1 MVKAYV
7 TSPRQRKS
15 GKKDVGKS
23 GAVSNSTCRQR
34 SRPDTSQSPSAKPRD
49 VLREDLAANKAVTSS
64 TARRRT
70 RAEDDSD
77 YLPSSANERGKGRGP
92 ASHRKD
98 YDEQEKDEEVSD
110 RGSDDEGESK
120 EDVDEEVHE
129 EDDESKEDVDE
140 EVHEED
146 DEEEMEGEIEVDMA
160 TAASGEPSAK
170 KAPKRSLAAPS
181 KLPTVAGLTAEE
193 LDFLMVDL
201 ENGEHSFLATCG
213 EFLVVDVVEG
223 CI

>member
-34 SRPDTSQSPSAKPRD
+34 SRPDTSQSASAKPRD

-129 EDDESKEDVDE
+129 EDDEED
-140 EVHEED
+140 
-146 DEEEMEGEIEVDMA
+146 MEGEIEVDMA

-193 LDFLMVDL
+193 LEYLMVDL

>member
-34 SRPDTSQSPSAKPRD
+34 SRPDTSQSASAKPRD

-129 EDDESKEDVDE
+129 EDDE
-140 EVHEED
+140 
-146 DEEEMEGEIEVDMA
+146 EEMEGEIEVDMA

-170 KAPKRSLAAPS
+170 KAPKRSLAPPS

-193 LDFLMVDL
+193 LEYLMVDL

>member
-23 GAVSNSTCRQR
+23 SAVSNSTCRQR
-34 SRPDTSQSPSAKPRD
+34 SRPDTSQRPSAKPRD

-120 EDVDEEVHE
+120 EDVDEE
-129 EDDESKEDVDE
+129 D
-140 EVHEED
+140 
-146 DEEEMEGEIEVDMA
+146 MEGELEVDMA

-193 LDFLMVDL
+193 LDYLMGDL

>member
-34 SRPDTSQSPSAKPRD
+34 SRPDTSQSASAKPRD

-129 EDDESKEDVDE
+129 EDDE
-140 EVHEED
+140 
-146 DEEEMEGEIEVDMA
+146 EEMEGEIEVDMA

-170 KAPKRSLAAPS
+170 KAPKRSLAPPS

>member
-23 GAVSNSTCRQR
+23 GAVSKSTCRQR
-34 SRPDTSQSPSAKPRD
+34 SRPDTSQSASAKPRD

-129 EDDESKEDVDE
+129 EDDEED
-140 EVHEED
+140 
-146 DEEEMEGEIEVDMA
+146 MEGEIEVDMA

-193 LDFLMVDL
+193 LDYLMVDL

>member
-34 SRPDTSQSPSAKPRD
+34 SRPDTSQSASAKPRD

-129 EDDESKEDVDE
+129 EDDEED
-140 EVHEED
+140 
-146 DEEEMEGEIEVDMA
+146 MEGEIEVDMA

-193 LDFLMVDL
+193 LDYLTVDL

>member
-34 SRPDTSQSPSAKPRD
+34 SRPDTSQSASAKPRD

-129 EDDESKEDVDE
+129 EDDEED
-140 EVHEED
+140 
-146 DEEEMEGEIEVDMA
+146 MEGEIEVDMA

-170 KAPKRSLAAPS
+170 KAPKRSLAPPS

-193 LDFLMVDL
+193 LDYLMVDL

>member
-23 GAVSNSTCRQR
+23 GAVANSTCRQR
-34 SRPDTSQSPSAKPRD
+34 SRPDTSQSASAKPRD

-120 EDVDEEVHE
+120 EDVDEE
-129 EDDESKEDVDE
+129 D
-140 EVHEED
+140 
-146 DEEEMEGEIEVDMA
+146 MEGEESDVQIGVLKMPRGCGGGSMTSVKLCE
-160 TAASGEPSAK
+160 
-170 KAPKRSLAAPS
+170 KRHRSPARQ
-181 KLPTVAGLTAEE
+181 
-193 LDFLMVDL
+193 
-201 ENGEHSFLATCG
+201 
-213 EFLVVDVVEG
+213 
-223 CI
+223 

>member
-34 SRPDTSQSPSAKPRD
+34 SRPDTSQSASAKPRD

-129 EDDESKEDVDE
+129 EDDEED
-140 EVHEED
+140 
-146 DEEEMEGEIEVDMA
+146 MEGEIEVDMA

>member
-7 TSPRQRKS
+7 TSPRQRMS

-34 SRPDTSQSPSAKPRD
+34 SRPDTSQSASAKPRD

-120 EDVDEEVHE
+120 EDVDEE
-129 EDDESKEDVDE
+129 D
-140 EVHEED
+140 
-146 DEEEMEGEIEVDMA
+146 MEGELEVDMA

-193 LDFLMVDL
+193 LDYLTVDL

>member
-34 SRPDTSQSPSAKPRD
+34 SRPDTSQSASAKPRD

-98 YDEQEKDEEVSD
+98 YEEQEQDEEVSD
-110 RGSDDEGESK
+110 RGSDDEG
-120 EDVDEEVHE
+120 
-129 EDDESKEDVDE
+129 ESKEDVDE

-170 KAPKRSLAAPS
+170 KAPKRSLAPPS

-193 LDFLMVDL
+193 LEYLMVDL

>member
-34 SRPDTSQSPSAKPRD
+34 SRPDTSQSASAKPRD

-129 EDDESKEDVDE
+129 EDDEED
-140 EVHEED
+140 
-146 DEEEMEGEIEVDMA
+146 MEGEIEVDMA

-170 KAPKRSLAAPS
+170 KAPKRSLAPPS

-193 LDFLMVDL
+193 LEYLMVDL

>member
-34 SRPDTSQSPSAKPRD
+34 SRPDTSQSASAKPRD

-129 EDDESKEDVDE
+129 EDDE
-140 EVHEED
+140 
-146 DEEEMEGEIEVDMA
+146 EEMEGEIEVDMA

-193 LDFLMVDL
+193 LDYLMVDL

>member
-23 GAVSNSTCRQR
+23 SAVSNSTCRQR

-120 EDVDEEVHE
+120 EDVDEE
-129 EDDESKEDVDE
+129 D
-140 EVHEED
+140 
-146 DEEEMEGEIEVDMA
+146 MEGELEVDMA

-193 LDFLMVDL
+193 LDYLMGDL

>member
-34 SRPDTSQSPSAKPRD
+34 SRPDTSQSASAKPRD

-129 EDDESKEDVDE
+129 EDDEED
-140 EVHEED
+140 
-146 DEEEMEGEIEVDMA
+146 MEGEIEVDMA

-193 LDFLMVDL
+193 LDYLMVDL

>member
-34 SRPDTSQSPSAKPRD
+34 SRPDTSQSASAKPRD

-129 EDDESKEDVDE
+129 EDDE
-140 EVHEED
+140 
-146 DEEEMEGEIEVDMA
+146 EEMEGEIEVDMA

-193 LDFLMVDL
+193 LEYLMVDL

>member
-98 YDEQEKDEEVSD
+98 YEEQEQDEEVSD
-110 RGSDDEGESK
+110 RGSDDEG
-120 EDVDEEVHE
+120 
-129 EDDESKEDVDE
+129 ESKEDVDE

-193 LDFLMVDL
+193 LEYLMVDL

>member
-34 SRPDTSQSPSAKPRD
+34 SRPDTSQSASAKPRD

-129 EDDESKEDVDE
+129 EDDEED
-140 EVHEED
+140 
-146 DEEEMEGEIEVDMA
+146 MEGEIEVDMA

-170 KAPKRSLAAPS
+170 KAPKRSLAPPS

>member
-23 GAVSNSTCRQR
+23 GAVSKSTCRQR
-34 SRPDTSQSPSAKPRD
+34 SRPDTSQSASAKPRD

-129 EDDESKEDVDE
+129 EDDEED
-140 EVHEED
+140 
-146 DEEEMEGEIEVDMA
+146 MEGELEVDMA

-170 KAPKRSLAAPS
+170 KAPKRSLAPPS

-193 LDFLMVDL
+193 LDYLIVDL

-223 CI
+223 CK

>member
-23 GAVSNSTCRQR
+23 GAVSKSTCRQR
-34 SRPDTSQSPSAKPRD
+34 SRPDTSQSASAKPRD

-98 YDEQEKDEEVSD
+98 YEEQEQDEEVSE
-110 RGSDDEGESK
+110 RGSDAGESEEVE
-120 EDVDEEVHE
+120 EDVDEEVDGE
-129 EDDESKEDVDE
+129 VDEDVDE
-140 EVHEED
+140 EIDGED
-146 DEEEMEGEIEVDMA
+146 DEDNVEGEIEVDID

-170 KAPKRSLAAPS
+170 EAPKRSLAPPS
-181 KLPTVAGLTAEE
+181 KLPTVPGLTAEE
-193 LDFLMVDL
+193 LDFLMVDVP
-201 ENGEHSFLATCG
+201 NIHHSFLATCG

>member
-1 MVKAYV
+1 MVKAYG

-34 SRPDTSQSPSAKPRD
+34 SRPDTSQSASAKPRD

-129 EDDESKEDVDE
+129 EDD
-140 EVHEED
+140 
-146 DEEEMEGEIEVDMA
+146 MEGEIEVDMA

-193 LDFLMVDL
+193 LDYLMEDL

>member
-70 RAEDDSD
+70 RSEDDSD
-77 YLPSSANERGKGRGP
+77 YLPPSANERGKGRGP

-129 EDDESKEDVDE
+129 EDDGED
-140 EVHEED
+140 
-146 DEEEMEGEIEVDMA
+146 MEGEIEVDMA

-193 LDFLMVDL
+193 LDFLMVDVP
-201 ENGEHSFLATCG
+201 NIQHSFLASCG

>member
-23 GAVSNSTCRQR
+23 SAVSNSTCRQR

-129 EDDESKEDVDE
+129 EDDE
-140 EVHEED
+140 
-146 DEEEMEGEIEVDMA
+146 EEMEGEIEVDMA

-170 KAPKRSLAAPS
+170 KAPKRSLAPPS

-193 LDFLMVDL
+193 LEYLMVDL

>member
-129 EDDESKEDVDE
+129 EDDE
-140 EVHEED
+140 
-146 DEEEMEGEIEVDMA
+146 EEMEGEIEVDMA

-193 LDFLMVDL
+193 LDYLMGDL

>member
-34 SRPDTSQSPSAKPRD
+34 SRPDTSQSASAKPRD

-129 EDDESKEDVDE
+129 EDD
-140 EVHEED
+140 
-146 DEEEMEGEIEVDMA
+146 MEGEIEVDMA

-193 LDFLMVDL
+193 LDYLMEDL

>member
-34 SRPDTSQSPSAKPRD
+34 SRPDTSQSASAKPRD

-129 EDDESKEDVDE
+129 EDDEED
-140 EVHEED
+140 
-146 DEEEMEGEIEVDMA
+146 MEGEIEVDMA

-193 LDFLMVDL
+193 LDYLMEDL

>member
-15 GKKDVGKS
+15 GKNDVGKS
-23 GAVSNSTCRQR
+23 GAVSKSTCRQR
-34 SRPDTSQSPSAKPRD
+34 SRPDTSQSASAKPRD

-129 EDDESKEDVDE
+129 EDDEED
-140 EVHEED
+140 
-146 DEEEMEGEIEVDMA
+146 MEGEIEVDMA

-193 LDFLMVDL
+193 LDYLMVDL

>member
-23 GAVSNSTCRQR
+23 GAVANSTCRQR

-98 YDEQEKDEEVSD
+98 YEEQEQDEEVSD

-120 EDVDEEVHE
+120 EDVDEEV
-129 EDDESKEDVDE
+129 D
-140 EVHEED
+140 EED
-146 DEEEMEGEIEVDMA
+146 DEEDMEGEIEVDMA

-170 KAPKRSLAAPS
+170 KAPKRSLAPPS

-193 LDFLMVDL
+193 LDYLMVDL